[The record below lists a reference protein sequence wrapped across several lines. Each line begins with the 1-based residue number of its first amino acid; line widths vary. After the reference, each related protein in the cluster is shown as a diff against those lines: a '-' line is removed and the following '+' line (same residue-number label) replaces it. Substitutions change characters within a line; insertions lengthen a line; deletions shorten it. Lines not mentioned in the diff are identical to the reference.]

1 MNNLSTEL
9 KTHRVFIKNE
19 EPVLIS
25 SSEFERIIDAIN
37 KKSEYVKI
45 GDNKII
51 KRYFVD
57 KIEPISKEEFKT
69 KVKYDQEAEKR
80 KWNLEWKKQFDLD
93 CFKFLEMSKEEREKY
108 KINNKYKA
116 FQFEFYEKN
125 PNSTLKEQNE
135 ALIKFIK
142 ESKSRIT
149 PSFLKK

>member
-69 KVKYDQEAEKR
+69 KVKYD
-80 KWNLEWKKQFDLD
+80 
-93 CFKFLEMSKEEREKY
+93 
-108 KINNKYKA
+108 
-116 FQFEFYEKN
+116 
-125 PNSTLKEQNE
+125 
-135 ALIKFIK
+135 
-142 ESKSRIT
+142 
-149 PSFLKK
+149 

>member
-1 MNNLSTEL
+1 
-9 KTHRVFIKNE
+9 
-19 EPVLIS
+19 
-25 SSEFERIIDAIN
+25 
-37 KKSEYVKI
+37 
-45 GDNKII
+45 
-51 KRYFVD
+51 
-57 KIEPISKEEFKT
+57 
-69 KVKYDQEAEKR
+69 
-80 KWNLEWKKQFDLD
+80 
-93 CFKFLEMSKEEREKY
+93 MSKEEREKY